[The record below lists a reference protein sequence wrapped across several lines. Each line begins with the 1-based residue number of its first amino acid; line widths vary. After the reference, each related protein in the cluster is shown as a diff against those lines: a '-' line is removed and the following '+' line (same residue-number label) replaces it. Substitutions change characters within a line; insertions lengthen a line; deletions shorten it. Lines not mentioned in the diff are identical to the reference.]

1 MQSLPFYF
9 LAIGAGGSFIMQQ
22 AVNANLRT
30 EIGSAWWAGLVSYL
44 GGTLAM
50 LVMVLAFREPLF
62 AFPSAAKSSWVSWTG
77 GLFGAVY
84 IASSIILVPKLGAAT
99 TVAFIV
105 LGQMLGSLLFDH
117 FGLFGVPVH
126 EITAVRGVGTVL
138 LLAGV
143 ILIRF

>member
-1 MQSLPFYF
+1 
-9 LAIGAGGSFIMQQ
+9 MQQ
-22 AVNANLRT
+22 AVNANLRS
-30 EIGSAWWAGLVSYL
+30 EIGSAWWAGLVSYV

-50 LVMVLAFREPLF
+50 LVMVLALRDPLLTVQ
-62 AFPSAAKSSWVSWTG
+62 SAAKSSWVSWTG
-77 GLFGAVY
+77 GFFGAVY
-84 IASSIILVPKLGAAT
+84 IGSSIILVPKLGAAS

-105 LGQMLGSLLFDH
+105 LGQMLGSLLFDQ

-126 EITAVRGVGTVL
+126 EITAVRGVGTLL

>member
-1 MQSLPFYF
+1 
-9 LAIGAGGSFIMQQ
+9 MQQ

-30 EIGSAWWAGLVSYL
+30 EIGSAWWAGFISYL
-44 GGTLAM
+44 GGTVAM
-50 LVMVLAFREPLF
+50 LVMVVASHDPMLTVQ
-62 AFPSAAKSSWVSWTG
+62 SAAKSSWVSWTG
-77 GLFGAVY
+77 GFFGAVY
-84 IASSIILVPKLGAAT
+84 IGISIILVPKLGTAS

-126 EITAVRGVGTVL
+126 EITAVRGAGTLL

-143 ILIRF
+143 ILIRS